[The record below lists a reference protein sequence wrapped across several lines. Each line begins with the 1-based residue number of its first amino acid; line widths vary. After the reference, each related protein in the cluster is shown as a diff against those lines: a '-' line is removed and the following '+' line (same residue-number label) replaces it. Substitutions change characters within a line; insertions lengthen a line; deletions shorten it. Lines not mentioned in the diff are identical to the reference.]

1 MTTNTQAQPIEALK
15 QMVAPGQEDVFE
27 QFLQEMEGQPALE
40 PADETPAQMPPDP
53 GGKYEG
59 KSREEIIEMHR
70 QAERRIGSRQQAEP
84 PAPTDGA
91 APPAIAPTDYTP
103 EMGLELY
110 GQTVGQAINAAGI
123 NPLEMAAKVEQG
135 ADVSAYVDA
144 LVEKGNLP
152 RELITTYLE
161 GVAPKAGG
169 QAAAGLSDADAEQIK
184 ATIGGEAEFQRIS
197 SWATENLQPADLAEY
212 NRVVDEGNK
221 DAISAWLRLLRQT
234 AADTKPEPA
243 LIGGGSAAGADR
255 FETDRDAINARAA
268 LNSRGQNR
276 YDTEPTYRKW
286 FEAALA
292 RSNVFQ

>member
-1 MTTNTQAQPIEALK
+1 MTTNTQPQPIEALK

-40 PADETPAQMPPDP
+40 SADETPAQMPPDP

-70 QAERRIGSRQQAEP
+70 QAERLIGSRQQAEP

-152 RELITTYLE
+152 RELVTTYLE

-184 ATIGGEAEFQRIS
+184 AAIGGDAEFERIS

-221 DAISAWLRLLRQT
+221 DAISAWLRLLRQSAT
-234 AADTKPEPA
+234 ATKPEPA

-255 FETDRDAINARAA
+255 FESDRDAINARAA

-276 YDTEPTYRKW
+276 YDTEPAYRKW

>member
-1 MTTNTQAQPIEALK
+1 MTINAQQQPIEALK
-15 QMVAPGQEDVFE
+15 QMLGPGQEDVLE
-27 QFLQEMEGQPALE
+27 AFLQEMEGE
-40 PADETPAQMPPDP
+40 PATEPAEEAPAQMPPDP

-70 QAERRIGSRQQAEP
+70 QAEKLIGSRQQPEP
-84 PAPTDGA
+84 SATDGES
-91 APPAIAPTDYTP
+91 PPAIAPADYTP

-152 RELITTYLE
+152 RELVTTYLE

-169 QAAAGLSDADAEQIK
+169 AAEAGLSDADAQELK
-184 ATIGGEAEFQRIS
+184 ASIGGDAEFERIS
-197 SWATENLQPADLAEY
+197 RWATENLEATDLAEY

-221 DAISAWLRLLRQT
+221 DAISAWLRLLRQSST
-234 AADTKPEPA
+234 ATRPEPA
-243 LIGGGSAAGADR
+243 LIGGGAAVGGDR
-255 FETDRDAINARAA
+255 FSSDREAIDARSAV
-268 LNSRGQNR
+268 NSRGKNR
-276 YDTEPTYRKW
+276 YDTEPAYRKW
-286 FEAALA
+286 FEATLA